1 MSFYLMKKTKKG
13 AALVEYGLLLSLIS
27 VVSIGAVFALGKE
40 VDKTFS
46 SVAVKMHDVDAV
58 AGGEATDG
66 RFTGAGG
73 AGAPGGAGADGG
85 EGGEEPGG
93 PEEFCPPEGWTWNA
107 SNSTYTLS
115 GLSSLTG
122 QRAQGGT
129 RSSLTPPGSNNIVI
143 QVPNPS
149 SLDLWVDYAYQHPT
163 NNYHYWS
170 WTMQLDAEQAQPP
183 GSGC

>member
-1 MSFYLMKKTKKG
+1 MHFITRKNRKG
-13 AALVEYGLLLSLIS
+13 AALIEYGLLLSLIS
-27 VVSIGAVFALGKE
+27 VVSIGAVYQLGQK
-40 VDKTFS
+40 VDDTFS
-46 SVAVKMHDVDAV
+46 SVAVKMGDVDAV
-58 AGGEATDG
+58 AGGEAPG
-66 RFTGAGG
+66 ARFSGAGTTGGAGGTGAG
-73 AGAPGGAGADGG
+73 P
-85 EGGEEPGG
+85 EGGSDGAQPEEP
-93 PEEFCPPEGWTWNA
+93 EFCPPEGWAWNA
-107 SNSTYTLS
+107 ENSTYTLS

-170 WTMQLDAEQAQPP
+170 WTMQLDANQAQPP
-183 GSGC
+183 GPGC